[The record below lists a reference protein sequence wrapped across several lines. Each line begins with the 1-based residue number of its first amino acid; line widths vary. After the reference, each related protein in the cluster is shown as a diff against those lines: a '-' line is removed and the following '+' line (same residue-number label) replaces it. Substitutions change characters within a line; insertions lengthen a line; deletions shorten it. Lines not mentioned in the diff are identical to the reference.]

1 MPAGDLRF
9 PFSAVY
15 GMDDAKRAILCS
27 LVQPTLRTVLIRG
40 GPGSAKTVL
49 SRAAGELAGK
59 KVVNIPLN
67 VTEEMLFGGM
77 DAEATMREGR
87 PVMQKG
93 LLSRADG
100 CILYADDVNL
110 LDQRI
115 LASLLDCVLSGRVVV
130 EREGVSGSYP
140 CDTLLIAT
148 MNPDDSDISS
158 HLLDRF
164 DLCAYSDFPNDD
176 GRGREEVLR
185 RNAEFARDPEGFVS
199 MYSEEEGKLRSDI
212 ERARRILPLVT
223 ITDALLGVAVELCAK
238 VGAEGFRG
246 DIALVE
252 AAYAMAALNGRDE
265 VMRKDVEEAAMI
277 TLAHRRSYSQ
287 PPPPPEEPDEQQE
300 QQQEEDSDSEEG
312 DRNEQPPKPN
322 EAPPQDQGDDSE
334 NDSEPPD
341 DGQQPEDIGA
351 MLDEMMFEIGEQFR
365 VIDYLQDG
373 RRIIR
378 STSSRKGRRAMA
390 ESRDSSGRYARSRI
404 PEGRVTDMAFD
415 ATVRAAAPYQRSR
428 KHDGLAVSIEK
439 QDIRT
444 KVRERRSGCT
454 ILFLVD
460 ASGSLGVRRR
470 MAAVKG
476 AVLSMLRD
484 SYVKRDRIGL
494 MAFRR
499 DSAELVLPPTRS
511 VEYSYRKLEELP
523 TGGKTPLGQ
532 ALATVSDFMTS
543 YSRSH
548 PGESCYIVLIT
559 DGRANVPLREGADA
573 NQEAERLAEEMS
585 IPQVKWIVVDAS
597 TGFVRFDNAERL
609 AKALEGTY
617 FRLEDLD
624 ADRLAGSVRSVI
636 G

>member
-287 PPPPPEEPDEQQE
+287 PPPPPEEPEEQQE
-300 QQQEEDSDSEEG
+300 QQQEDSDSEEG

-322 EAPPQDQGDDSE
+322 EAPPQNQGDDSE

-428 KHDGLAVSIEK
+428 RHDGLAVSIEK

-559 DGRANVPLREGADA
+559 DGRANVSLREGADA

>member
-1 MPAGDLRF
+1 MPAGDLSF
-9 PFSAVY
+9 PFAAVY
-15 GMDDAKRAILCS
+15 GMDDAKRAVECAA
-27 LVQPTLRTVLIRG
+27 VNPVLRTVLIRG

-49 SRAAGELAGK
+49 SRAAGALTGR
-59 KVVNIPLN
+59 KVTNVPLN

-77 DAEATMREGR
+77 DAEATIREGR
-87 PVMQKG
+87 AVMQKG
-93 LLSRADG
+93 LLAQADG
-100 CILYADDVNL
+100 GILYVDDVNL
-110 LDQRI
+110 LDQRV
-115 LASLLDCVLSGRVVV
+115 LASLLDFVLSGRVKV
-130 EREGVSGSYP
+130 EREGVSGEYP
-140 CDTLLIAT
+140 CDVLMIAT
-148 MNPDDSDISS
+148 MNPEDSDISS

-176 GRGREEVLR
+176 ERAREEVLR
-185 RNAEFARDPEGFVS
+185 RNADFVRDPKTFIS
-199 MYSEEEGKLRSDI
+199 MYTEEEDAIRTSI

-223 ITDALLGVAVELCAK
+223 ITDDLLGVAVELCAK
-238 VGAEGFRG
+238 VSVDGFRG
-246 DIALVE
+246 DIALTE
-252 AAYAMAALNGRDE
+252 AAFALAALNGRDE

-277 TLAHRRSYSQ
+277 CLAHRRNYSQ
-287 PPPPPEEPDEQQE
+287 PPPPPEPPECDDREPDN
-300 QQQEEDSDSEEG
+300 DD
-312 DRNEQPPKPN
+312 DRETPPP
-322 EAPPQDQGDDSE
+322 
-334 NDSEPPD
+334 
-341 DGQQPEDIGA
+341 PEDLQD
-351 MLDEMMFEIGEQFR
+351 MLDEMLFEIGEQFR

-378 STSSRKGRRAMA
+378 TTSSRKGRRAMA
-390 ESRDSSGRYARSRI
+390 ESNDFTGRYARSRI
-404 PEGRVTDMAFD
+404 PEGRVSDVAFD
-415 ATVRAAAPYQRSR
+415 ATIRAAAPYQKGRD
-428 KHDGLAVSIEK
+428 HNGLSLAIEK
-439 QDIRT
+439 QDIRR

-532 ALATVSDFMTS
+532 ALVTVGDFMTS

-559 DGRANVPLREGADA
+559 DGRANVPLREGSDA
-573 NQEAERLAEEMS
+573 NEEARALAEGLA

-597 TGFVRFDNAERL
+597 TGYIRFDNAERL
-609 AKALEGTY
+609 ARELNGTY
-617 FRLEDLD
+617 FRLEDLN
-624 ADRLAGSVRSVI
+624 ADRLAESVRSVI

>member
-287 PPPPPEEPDEQQE
+287 PPPPPEEPEEQQE
-300 QQQEEDSDSEEG
+300 QQQEDSDSEEG

-322 EAPPQDQGDDSE
+322 EAPPQNQGDDSE

-428 KHDGLAVSIEK
+428 RHDGLAVSIEK

>member
-1 MPAGDLRF
+1 MPAGALSF
-9 PFSAVY
+9 PFAAVY
-15 GMDDAKRAILCS
+15 GMDDAKRAIECAA
-27 LVQPTLRTVLIRG
+27 VNPVLRTVLIRG

-49 SRAAGELAGK
+49 SRAAGALIGRR
-59 KVVNIPLN
+59 VVNVPLN

-87 PVMQKG
+87 AVMQKG
-93 LLSRADG
+93 LLAQADG
-100 CILYADDVNL
+100 GILYVDDVNL

-115 LASLLDCVLSGRVVV
+115 LASLLDCVVSGRVKV
-130 EREGVSGSYP
+130 EREGVSGEYG
-140 CDTLLIAT
+140 CDILMIAT
-148 MNPDDSDISS
+148 MNPEDSDMSS

-176 GRGREEVLR
+176 ERGREEVLR
-185 RNAEFARDPEGFVS
+185 RNASFVRDPEAFVS
-199 MYSEEEGKLRSDI
+199 MYAEEEDRIRSDI
-212 ERARRILPLVT
+212 DRAKRILPLVT
-223 ITDALLGVAVELCAK
+223 ITDDLLGVAVELCAK
-238 VGAEGFRG
+238 VSVDGFRG
-246 DIALVE
+246 DISLAE
-252 AAYAMAALNGRDE
+252 TAFAIAALNGRDE

-277 TLAHRRSYSQ
+277 CLAHRRNYSQ
-287 PPPPPEEPDEQQE
+287 PPPPPEPPEPPEDQ
-300 QQQEEDSDSEEG
+300 DSDEDD
-312 DRNEQPPKPN
+312 DRQDSDDRPDRE
-322 EAPPQDQGDDSE
+322 PPQQDRDESDGRDDTP
-334 NDSEPPD
+334 DDRQDPPEPP
-341 DGQQPEDIGA
+341 EDLQN
-351 MLDEMMFEIGEQFR
+351 MLDEMLFEIGEQFR

-378 STSSRKGRRAMA
+378 TTSSRKGRRAMA
-390 ESRDSSGRYARSRI
+390 ESSDSTGRYARSRI
-404 PEGRVTDMAFD
+404 PEGRVSDVAFD
-415 ATVRAAAPYQRSR
+415 ATIRAAAPYQKGRD
-428 KHDGLAVSIEK
+428 HNGLSFAIEK
-439 QDIRT
+439 QDIRR

-532 ALATVSDFMTS
+532 ALITVGDFMTS

-559 DGRANVPLREGADA
+559 DGRANVSVREGADA
-573 NQEAERLAEEMS
+573 NEEARALATDLA
-585 IPQVKWIVVDAS
+585 IPQVKWIVIDAS
-597 TGFVRFDNAERL
+597 TGYIRFDNAERL
-609 AKALEGTY
+609 AQELEGTY
-617 FRLEDLD
+617 FRLEDLN
-624 ADRLAGSVRSVI
+624 ADRLADSVRSVI

>member
-15 GMDDAKRAILCS
+15 GMDDAKRAILCT

-130 EREGVSGSYP
+130 EREGVSGSYH

-185 RNAEFARDPEGFVS
+185 RNAEFARDPVGFVS
-199 MYSEEEGKLRSDI
+199 MYSEEEGRLRSDI

-287 PPPPPEEPDEQQE
+287 PPPPPEEPEEQQE
-300 QQQEEDSDSEEG
+300 QQQEDSDSEEG

-322 EAPPQDQGDDSE
+322 EAPPQNQGDDSE

-428 KHDGLAVSIEK
+428 RHDGLAVSIEK

-532 ALATVSDFMTS
+532 ALETVSDFMTS

-573 NQEAERLAEEMS
+573 NQEAERLAES
-585 IPQVKWIVVDAS
+585 LAIPQVKWIVVDAS

>member
-110 LDQRI
+110 LDQRV
-115 LASLLDCVLSGRVVV
+115 LSSLLDCVLSGRVVV
-130 EREGVSGSYP
+130 EREGVSGSYS

-164 DLCAYSDFPNDD
+164 ELCAYSDFPNDD

-212 ERARRILPLVT
+212 DRARRILPLVT

-287 PPPPPEEPDEQQE
+287 PPPPPEEQKQQE
-300 QQQEEDSDSEEG
+300 EEDSDSEEG
-312 DRNEQPPKPN
+312 DCDEQPPKSN
-322 EAPPQDQGDDSE
+322 EAPPQDPGDSGD

-351 MLDEMMFEIGEQFR
+351 MLDEMLFEIGEQFR

-428 KHDGLAVSIEK
+428 DHNGLAVSIEK
-439 QDIRT
+439 QDIRR

-573 NQEAERLAEEMS
+573 NQEVERLAEGLS

-636 G
+636 GR

>member
-1 MPAGDLRF
+1 MPAGALSF
-9 PFSAVY
+9 PFAAVY
-15 GMDDAKRAILCS
+15 GMDDAKRAVECAA
-27 LVQPTLRTVLIRG
+27 VNPVLRTVLIRG

-49 SRAAGELAGK
+49 SRAAGALTGRR
-59 KVVNIPLN
+59 VVNVPLN

-77 DAEATMREGR
+77 DAEATIREGR
-87 PVMQKG
+87 AVMQKG
-93 LLSRADG
+93 LLAQADG
-100 CILYADDVNL
+100 GILYVDDVNL
-110 LDQRI
+110 LDPRV
-115 LASLLDCVLSGRVVV
+115 LASLLDCVISGRVKV
-130 EREGVSGSYP
+130 EREGVSGEYG
-140 CDTLLIAT
+140 CDILMIAT
-148 MNPDDSDISS
+148 MNPDDSDISP

-176 GRGREEVLR
+176 ERGREEVLR
-185 RNAEFARDPEGFVS
+185 RNASFAHDPEAFAS
-199 MYSEEEGKLRSDI
+199 MYADEEDRIRSDI
-212 ERARRILPLVT
+212 DRAKRILPLVT
-223 ITDALLGVAVELCAK
+223 ITDDLLGVAVELCAK
-238 VGAEGFRG
+238 VSADGFRG
-246 DIALVE
+246 DISLAE
-252 AAYAMAALNGRDE
+252 TAFAIAALNGRDE

-277 TLAHRRSYSQ
+277 CLAHRRNYSQ
-287 PPPPPEEPDEQQE
+287 PPPPPEQPDPPEDQDRDEDQEQQE
-300 QQQEEDSDSEEG
+300 CD
-312 DRNEQPPKPN
+312 DRQDRE
-322 EAPPQDQGDDSE
+322 PPQQGQEGHDDWDDTS
-334 NDSEPPD
+334 DDDREPPENLQD
-341 DGQQPEDIGA
+341 
-351 MLDEMMFEIGEQFR
+351 MLDEMLFEIGEQFR

-378 STSSRKGRRAMA
+378 TTSSRKGRRAMA
-390 ESRDSSGRYARSRI
+390 ESSDSTGRYARSRI
-404 PEGRVTDMAFD
+404 PEGRVSDVAFD
-415 ATVRAAAPYQRSR
+415 ATIRAAAPYQRSR
-428 KHDGLAVSIEK
+428 GHNGLSFAIEK
-439 QDIRT
+439 QDIRR

-532 ALATVSDFMTS
+532 ALVTVGDFMTS

-559 DGRANVPLREGADA
+559 DGRANVPVREGSDA
-573 NQEAERLAEEMS
+573 NEEARALAADLV
-585 IPQVKWIVVDAS
+585 IPQVRWIVVDAS
-597 TGFVRFDNAERL
+597 TGYIRFDNAERL
-609 AKALEGTY
+609 AQELDGTY
-617 FRLEDLD
+617 FRLEDLN
-624 ADRLAGSVRSVI
+624 ADHLADSVRSVI

>member
-287 PPPPPEEPDEQQE
+287 PPPPPEEPEEQQE
-300 QQQEEDSDSEEG
+300 QQQEDSDSEEG

-322 EAPPQDQGDDSE
+322 EAPPQNQGDDSE

-428 KHDGLAVSIEK
+428 RHDGLAVSIEK

-573 NQEAERLAEEMS
+573 NQEVERLAEGLS

-636 G
+636 GR